1 MDSLGQR
8 SSPLLQHESDNSGKP
23 SHWNLSWIQS
33 SLNGGILTAGQ
44 PLEFQRIK
52 LGLKGPP
59 RWVFWGLIGSF
70 LTATV
75 ILEVRTAA
83 FQSRFFYLYG
93 KQLIYT
99 IEPGPSSRI
108 VFPQGGP
115 FNLRRGY
122 TQIPR
127 YQQELEANGF
137 AVTEQSR
144 FSTGL
149 EHLTKA
155 GISPPFKDPVTAG
168 LLIRSSGGTPLYTA
182 NSKLEFYRSYE
193 EIPPMIVEA
202 LLFMENRELELDS
215 AATSANPAVEWDRLA
230 KAGLSYVGRELGLPL
245 RLEGG
250 STLATQ
256 LEKYRYSPE
265 GRTFSAGEKLRQM
278 LGASLKVYRTGP
290 DTRMARREIVL
301 DYLNTVPLS
310 AAAGYGEINGLGA
323 GLHAWFGVG
332 LADVN
337 QALQLPGLT
346 YEKVMAFRQVLTLLA
361 AVRGPSYYLL
371 QDRAALE
378 ARAHHYIGLMK
389 EAGLIDP
396 HFAEQLETAPVHFTS
411 QPRISLGEF
420 SARQK
425 ALSSIRSDLGRLLG
439 VSNLYDLDRLDLE
452 VQSTIDSNLQD
463 HVDHLFAGLKNPEF
477 LDTHGLRQERLLSQ
491 GDPNRLIYSLLLY
504 EKTPQANI
512 LRVQADNYPGPL
524 DINEGIKMELGSTAK
539 LRTLAHYLGIVTS
552 LFEDPMIRNVR
563 TELPRDPITT
573 WVSQTLRQSP
583 DMSLETLLQK
593 ALNRTYSASPGEV
606 FFTGGGTQAFVN
618 FDPNDNGRRLTV
630 REATRRSTNL
640 VFIRLMRDLVTF
652 HQARLGYDPEAVLND
667 ETNPV
672 RKRLLQ
678 EIADEEARQTLWR
691 VYQKFYK
698 NSTEAILKELLG
710 KRLGSQRHLAML
722 FFAWK
727 DPAARGN
734 VEEGLAN
741 WLVARGGKVSAQDAD
756 RLIRAYGNSRLTLA
770 DFGYLLG
777 VHPLEVWAAGQL
789 WKEPGLSWDQLWDR
803 STEARQ
809 VSSAWLFLTRNRRAQ
824 DLRLRIRFEQD
835 AFARMTPYWQKLGFP
850 FDHLV
855 PSLATAIGNSS
866 DRPAALAE
874 LMGIIVNDGGFRP
887 TIRFKTL
894 SFAQNTPYHTVM
906 APKAEAGT
914 RVMSSAVARA
924 ITSVLAEVVS
934 GGTARRLFGAF
945 TGPHGEPVVAGGK
958 TGSGDNRYKTFSRG
972 GGLLSSRAVNRT
984 ATFVFYVGDR
994 YYGVITASVLG
1005 QEAGAYRFTSALPVS
1020 VLKLLAPAIN
1030 ERLASHPLR
1039 DEHLRPDPAMA
1050 EHFSERPAIES
1061 GHPLPIR
1068 KGV

>member
-1 MDSLGQR
+1 MDSSDRESGT
-8 SSPLLQHESDNSGKP
+8 LLRRRNRNSGSAP
-23 SHWNLSWIQS
+23 RWYLGWIQS
-33 SLNGGILTAGQ
+33 TPSGGILTAGQ
-44 PLEFQRIK
+44 PFEFQRIK

-59 RWVFWGLIGSF
+59 RWVFWGLISAF
-70 LTATV
+70 LTATMV
-75 ILEVRTAA
+75 LEVRTAA
-83 FQSRFFYLYG
+83 FQSRFFYLYA
-93 KQLIYT
+93 KQLNYT

-127 YQQELEANGF
+127 YQKELEANGF

-144 FSTGL
+144 FSSGL

-168 LLIRSSGGTPLYTA
+168 LLIRGVGGTPLYTA

-193 EIPPMIVEA
+193 EIPPIIIET
-202 LLFMENRELELDS
+202 LLYMENRELALDS

-230 KAGLSYVGRELGLPL
+230 KAGLSYVGRGLGLPL

-265 GRTFSAGEKLRQM
+265 GRTFSAREKLQQM
-278 LGASLKVYRTGP
+278 LGATLKVYRTGP
-290 DTRMARREIVL
+290 DTREARREIVL

-310 AAAGYGEINGLGA
+310 AAAGYGEVNGLSA

-337 QALQLPGLT
+337 RSLQSPGLSP
-346 YEKVMAFRQVLTLLA
+346 EKVVAFRQVLTLLA

-378 ARAHHYIGLMK
+378 ARVRHYSGLLK
-389 EAGLIDP
+389 EVGLVDP
-396 HFAEQLETAPVHFTS
+396 HLAEQIEKTPVHFAS
-411 QPRISLGEF
+411 QPTVSLGEF
-420 SARQK
+420 STRQK
-425 ALSSIRSDLGRLLG
+425 ALSSIRSGLSKLLE
-439 VSNLYDLDRLDLE
+439 VPNLYDLDRLDLE
-452 VQSTIDSNLQD
+452 VQSTIDSDLQNQ
-463 HVDHLFAGLKNPEF
+463 VSRLFGGLKESEF
-477 LDTHGLRQERLLSQ
+477 LNTHGLRQEHLLSQ

-539 LRTLAHYLGIVTS
+539 LRTLAHYLGIIVS
-552 LFEDPMIRNVR
+552 LFEDPMIRNAGA
-563 TELPRDPITT
+563 EPPRDPITS
-573 WVSQTLRQSP
+573 WVSQTLQQSP
-583 DMSLETLLQK
+583 DMRLETLLQR
-593 ALNRTYSASPGEV
+593 ALDRTYSASPYEV
-606 FFTGGGTQAFVN
+606 FFTGGGTQTFAN
-618 FDPNDNGRRLTV
+618 FDPNDNGRHLTV

-652 HQARLGYDPEAVLND
+652 HQARLGYDPEAILND

-672 RKRLLQ
+672 RKRLLR
-678 EIADEEARQTLWR
+678 EIADQESRQALLR
-691 VYQKFYK
+691 VYQTLHGD
-698 NSTEAILKELLG
+698 SREAILNELLG
-710 KRLGSQRHLAML
+710 KRVKSQRHLAIL
-722 FFAWK
+722 FFAWEN
-727 DPAARGN
+727 PGARGN
-734 VEEGLAN
+734 IQEELVT
-741 WLVARGGKVSAQDAD
+741 WLMARGIEASAPEAD
-756 RLIRAYGNSRLTLA
+756 RLVRAYGSSRLTLN
-770 DFGYLLG
+770 DFGYLLR

-789 WKEPGLSWDQLWDR
+789 WNEPGLSWDQLWNR
-803 STEARQ
+803 SADARQ
-809 VSSAWLFLTRNRRAQ
+809 MGSTWLFQTRNRHAQ

-874 LMGIIVNDGGFRP
+874 LMGIIVNDGVLRP
-887 TIRFKTL
+887 TIRFKAL
-894 SFAQNTPYHTVM
+894 RFAQNTPYHTVM
-906 APKAEAGT
+906 TPRAEAGT
-914 RVMSSAVARA
+914 PVMPSAVARA
-924 ITSVLAEVVS
+924 ITPVLAEVVS

-945 TGPHGEPVVAGGK
+945 TGPHGEPIVMGGK

-984 ATFVFYVGDR
+984 ATFVFYIGNR

-1005 QEAGAYRFTSALPVS
+1005 EDAGAYRFTSALPVS

-1030 ERLASHPLR
+1030 ECLASHPLP
-1039 DEHLRPDPAMA
+1039 DEDMHTDSTMA
-1050 EHFSERPAIES
+1050 RRYSDRPAIQPV
-1061 GHPLPIR
+1061 HPLTIR
-1068 KGV
+1068 NGV